1 MGFYDEMRGVA
12 DELLGEF
19 AQGSVTLTKV
29 TPGTPGTPGPNA
41 WDPPVTS
48 DPVVYT
54 LDATVKGV
62 SRQFVDGTT
71 VLATDLEVTAAVF
84 GAELE
89 PADQLAIDGQVVVV
103 VETLRVPAAGTLVAW
118 KFIVRG

>member
-1 MGFYDEMRGVA
+1 MPGFDYARMQATASRLLERFSQGV
-12 DELLGEF
+12 
-19 AQGSVTLTKV
+19 VTITK
-29 TPGTPGTPGPNA
+29 PGTSTPGPNA

-54 LDATVKGV
+54 LNATVTGV
-62 SRQFVDGTT
+62 SKQFVDGTT

-84 GAELE
+84 GAELD
-89 PADQLAIDGQVVVV
+89 PADQLAIDGQTVVV
-103 VETLRVPAAGTLVAW
+103 VETMRIPAAGTLVAW

>member
-19 AQGSVTLTKV
+19 AQGTVTITK
-29 TPGTPGTPGPNA
+29 PGASTPGPNA